1 MNRIVTKDTIES
13 LNLSPELKA
22 RLQDRFMDR
31 NEDLLLDILEQIEM
45 HKREIVKLTKQANK
59 ISEQGYVNAD
69 QDE

>member
-1 MNRIVTKDTIES
+1 MNSIVTKDTIES